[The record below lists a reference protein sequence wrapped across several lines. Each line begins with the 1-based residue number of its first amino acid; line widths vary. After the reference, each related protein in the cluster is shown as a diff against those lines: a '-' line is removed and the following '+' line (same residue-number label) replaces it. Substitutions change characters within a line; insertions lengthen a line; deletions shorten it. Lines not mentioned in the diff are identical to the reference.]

1 MLIFRNIIKKERPK
15 EKMSTK
21 NIKKSKNQNIYK
33 KNEEISRFGK
43 REINQQLYKKK
54 ILKKLFYLYY
64 VKIKFKYLD
73 KKVQLIKKNIS
84 RYLKANE

>member
-43 REINQQLYKKK
+43 REINQ
-54 ILKKLFYLYY
+54 
-64 VKIKFKYLD
+64 
-73 KKVQLIKKNIS
+73 
-84 RYLKANE
+84 